1 MKEKTASKD
10 PLDFTNDKIF
20 KHVLSSDIDVCR
32 EFIRRINPDI
42 DTEGI
47 RYAET
52 GHEIIVGVKEEK
64 IVRFDI
70 LTRTDRSVTNLE
82 MYRYKSDD
90 FPKTGRY
97 NAAMIDSELL
107 KNHVPKDLADVTV
120 ILLCTYDPLGFG
132 APVYRIRSKVDGYPE
147 YDYNEGREICIV
159 TDRGF
164 DKASEELKPIIW
176 LLTRNEEPIDD
187 PFYRKIQE
195 MVEQARTDPEV
206 RREIMLEIE
215 KENAI
220 RRDARKE
227 GHKEG
232 LEEGRKEGRKEGLE
246 EGRKEERGE
255 AVRKFVK
262 KLRDMN
268 LPEEEIL
275 KTLTDIYPDDEEMIR
290 EIMKAE

>member
-47 RYAET
+47 RYSET

-82 MYRYKSDD
+82 MYRYRPDD

-232 LEEGRKEGRKEGLE
+232 LEEGRKE
-246 EGRKEERGE
+246 ERCE

-268 LPEEEIL
+268 QPEEEIQ

>member
-1 MKEKTASKD
+1 MKTINKD

-82 MYRYKSDD
+82 MYRYRPDD

-227 GHKEG
+227 G
-232 LEEGRKEGRKEGLE
+232 LEEGLE
-246 EGRKEERGE
+246 EGRKEERCE
-255 AVRKFVK
+255 AVK
-262 KLRDMN
+262 KTMKILRDLN
-268 LPEEEIL
+268 LSPEEIL
-275 KTLTDIYPDDEEMIR
+275 TRLMGVYPDDEEMIR

>member
-32 EFIRRINPDI
+32 EFIRRINPEI

-70 LTRTDRSVTNLE
+70 LTRTDRSVANLE
-82 MYRYKSDD
+82 MYRYKPDD

-132 APVYRIRSKVDGYPE
+132 APVYRIRSRVDGYPE

-232 LEEGRKEGRKEGLE
+232 LEEGRKEGLE

-268 LPEEEIL
+268 QPEEEIL